1 MTMFTGDLKP
11 DMEVTLSAR
20 EAVDITFA
28 TQVRII
34 GTRDGVII
42 FDRAPN
48 TTEVVDDTSVV
59 TMVWQDG
66 DTDEPGVI
74 EVEVEVTWPGP
85 RKQTF
90 RARGGVNV
98 APDFD
103 YVTV

>member
-1 MTMFTGDLKP
+1 MTMYTGDLKP
-11 DMEVTLSAR
+11 DMEVTLTA
-20 EAVDITFA
+20 ADPVDLTLA
-28 TQVRII
+28 TAVRII
-34 GTRDGVII
+34 GQRDGETI
-42 FDRAPN
+42 FDRPPS
-48 TTEVVDDTSVV
+48 TTEVVGDTSVV

-74 EVEVEVTWPGP
+74 DVEVEVTWPGP

-103 YVTV
+103 YVTA